1 MYLAIISV
9 KAVQR
14 DNNYGAGKR
23 LHVLGKL
30 RVRNIKILKKK
41 KKVKVELSFCNV
53 FPKRTRT
60 KCCAQR
66 CWVQGYTLDPQTKK

>member
-14 DNNYGAGKR
+14 DNNNGAGKR

-30 RVRNIKILKKK
+30 KVRNIKIIILFLKSGSR
-41 KKVKVELSFCNV
+41 VKFL
-53 FPKRTRT
+53 
-60 KCCAQR
+60 
-66 CWVQGYTLDPQTKK
+66 